1 MFSSLTAGL
10 PSGGQKC
17 CKYGP
22 RRQRQKDVKSMTRK
36 EAREQAFILVFEK
49 SFHDEPIPELIEA
62 AREGRELEQD
72 AFMEDAVSGVFEH
85 LEEIDG
91 VVAENLTGWKL
102 ERLSRVALA
111 ALRLAVFEMLYRED
125 IPVSVS
131 INEAVELTKRFAT
144 KDDASYV
151 NGVLGSVARSRQ
163 LDSNGTLAPADDGEA
178 AE

>member
-1 MFSSLTAGL
+1 MN
-10 PSGGQKC
+10 
-17 CKYGP
+17 
-22 RRQRQKDVKSMTRK
+22 RK

-49 SFHDEPIPELIEA
+49 SFHDEPVPELIEA

-72 AFMEDAVSGVFEH
+72 AFMEEAASGVFAH

-91 VVAENLTGWKL
+91 MIAENLTGWKL

-111 ALRLAVFEMLYRED
+111 VLRLAVYEMVYRKD

-131 INEAVELTKRFAT
+131 INEAVELAKRFAT

-151 NGVLGSVARSRQ
+151 NGVLGSAARSRR
-163 LDSNGTLAPADDGEA
+163 LELEEPGPAPDGES